1 MRNSAHILAAATIL
15 SFGAGAALAQTTAF
29 DNQNAA
35 EDTFEDLQEAIEDD
49 AERDIDAFGN
59 VGRPLGF
66 DGSVALRGTLSDGNT
81 DSADL
86 GIGANVGY
94 YDGSNGFRGILS
106 YSYGEEDGVETE
118 NNTIYSL
125 EYTRDF
131 GERWYG
137 YAQVQGSN
145 DEYADFTND
154 TFAGFGVGYKLI
166 ERTDVTWYVSGGP
179 GYRWA
184 ELSDGTEIEEEAL
197 SLESNYT
204 ARLGDNLLGTLDTTV
219 IYSES
224 DTVVFNDLALSVGV
238 ADNLAV
244 RTSLATEYHTD
255 PLPGSDDLDNTLGVS
270 LVYSFN

>member
-1 MRNSAHILAAATIL
+1 MRKTAQLLAAASIL
-15 SFGAGAALAQTTAF
+15 GVSAGAALAQTTAF
-29 DNQNAA
+29 DNQDAA
-35 EDTFEDLQEAIEDD
+35 EDSFEDLQEQIEDD
-49 AERDIDAFGN
+49 AERDIEPFGN

-94 YDGSNGFRGILS
+94 YDGVNGFRGILS
-106 YSYGEEDGVETE
+106 FSYGEENGVETE
-118 NNTIYSL
+118 NSTIYSL

-131 GERWYG
+131 GTRWYG
-137 YAQVQGSN
+137 YAQVQGSE
-145 DEYADFTND
+145 DEYSPYVSD

-166 ERTDVTWYVSGGP
+166 ERTDVNWYISGGP

-204 ARLGDNLLGTLDTTV
+204 ARLGDNLLGTLDTSV
-219 IYSES
+219 IFSDS
-224 DTVVFNDLALSVGV
+224 DTVVYNDIGLNVGV
-238 ADNLAV
+238 SDNLAV

-255 PLPGSDDLDNTLGVS
+255 PLPGADDLDNTLGVS